1 VTTTEKVEALLANG
15 ASDEEV
21 LESLDTFEDREE
33 AAELLRLYR
42 RREGWTP
49 DQKRD
54 HAALMLLIA
63 TRRAFAIGDLHSV
76 VAAQKALGT
85 LEGLEVDPSFN
96 RDARPEDAPID
107 EVNARIRK
115 IVEEHPELMAELGFV
130 REQ

>member
-1 VTTTEKVEALLANG
+1 MSDPKTIEEQLVTG
-15 ASDEEV
+15 ASDEEI
-21 LESLDTFEDREE
+21 LDGMASFSDREE
-33 AAELLRLYR
+33 AAALLKLYR

-54 HAALMLLIA
+54 HSALMLLIA
-63 TRRAFAIGDLHSV
+63 TRRALGIGDLNAAVS
-76 VAAQKALGT
+76 AQKALAT
-85 LEGLEVDPSFN
+85 LEGLEIDPSIN
-96 RDARPEDAPID
+96 RDVRDDQIPLD

>member
-1 VTTTEKVEALLANG
+1 MSDPKTIEEQLVTG
-15 ASDEEV
+15 ASDEEI
-21 LESLDTFEDREE
+21 LDGMASFSDREE
-33 AAELLRLYR
+33 AAALLKLYR

-63 TRRAFAIGDLHSV
+63 TRRALGIGDLNAAVS
-76 VAAQKALGT
+76 AQKALAT
-85 LEGLEVDPSFN
+85 LEGLEIDPSIN
-96 RDARPEDAPID
+96 RDVRDDQIPLD